1 MPCRI
6 ISVNSQSIES
16 KQFSPETRETSFT
29 LENIYTEARLG
40 AEILNSDVNLQKAY
54 LNTSWNR
61 FISGNSTVVELLH
74 WAKCGGLSTKKT
86 PKSNPFGA
94 SQQGWILTE
103 WKFNQRYL
111 QCKPLMFWYL
121 SSDIDECKSNPCKN
135 GAQCT
140 NTPGDYTCKCVGGW
154 FTGKN
159 CDQGNFAT
167 IVCLRMLLRLERKK
181 TTVNISHDGTVV
193 SPRFPNKSSQL
204 VKRNLK
210 IKLW

>member
-1 MPCRI
+1 M
-6 ISVNSQSIES
+6 
-16 KQFSPETRETSFT
+16 KSFHYLKFDCCWMVT
-29 LENIYTEARLG
+29 LGKMWRTFN
-40 AEILNSDVNLQKAY
+40 
-54 LNTSWNR
+54 
-61 FISGNSTVVELLH
+61 
-74 WAKCGGLSTKKT
+74 KKT

-94 SQQGWILTE
+94 SQEGWILTE
-103 WKFNQRYL
+103 WKLNQRYL

-167 IVCLRMLLRLERKK
+167 IVCLRMLLSLERKK
-181 TTVNISHDGTVV
+181 L
-193 SPRFPNKSSQL
+193 QL
-204 VKRNLK
+204 TFRMTGQWSLPDFQTSRLN
-210 IKLW
+210 